1 MSWARLPYAYAP
13 YGGVDVSG
21 STPPNQVLPP
31 PIPGGTTA
39 YYWSAEN
46 GIYPYAY
53 GGWAGARPLIPIFP
67 GGVVAVPVQ
76 NRGVITLH
84 AWWPYATTL
93 HVIRIHPDGTRH
105 PVRGGYGLPITAAT
119 RGNWS
124 TNPSFEVG
132 LNGVTPDAGSPTLTQ
147 LADAAAPSGSYVM
160 RCTVAGSGSNGVTI
174 PTSLRGAAPVTLGF
188 ATRYSV
194 RPTGVRVTITWT
206 DVSAASLG
214 TTTINLTADQINQ
227 SVSQFGRQ
235 VVTTIPPAT
244 AYTPTIKIIAD
255 GMTAASTMDLDAITI
270 EQGALT
276 DGSFFDGDSLGG
288 TWAGTVGLST
298 SALAPMQIVDDAE
311 APLDI
316 PVTYVVANPALTG
329 GQVLSD
335 PAILASWGRW
345 CWLTH
350 PTNGGDPLR
359 IDLHQVPVLE
369 REIDQG
375 VFWPIGSRTAVV
387 VSAAQRR
394 SPTAELAINAM
405 SFAERDALID
415 VMSDGMP
422 LLLRAPAAFGYGEGT
437 WWSFGRV
444 TEDREGRRAYQDAML
459 LSAAAI
465 EVSPPSPETVF
476 A

>member
-1 MSWARLPYAYAP
+1 MSWARYAYASAP
-13 YGGVDVSG
+13 YAGVDVTG

-31 PIPGGTTA
+31 PIPGGTVA

-46 GIYPYAY
+46 GQYPYAY
-53 GGWAGARPLIPIFP
+53 GGWAGARPQIVFFP
-67 GGVVAVPVQ
+67 GGVVAVPERE
-76 NRGVITLH
+76 RGVVTLFG
-84 AWWPYATTL
+84 WWPYATTL
-93 HVIRIHPDGTRH
+93 HMIRLHPDGSRH

-132 LNGVTPDAGSPTLTQ
+132 LNGVTPDVGSPTLTQ
-147 LADAAAPSGSYVM
+147 ITDPATPSGTYIM

-174 PTSLRGAAPVTLGF
+174 PTSLRGAAPVTIGF

-194 RPTGVRVTITWT
+194 RPTGVRVTVTWT

-227 SVSQFGRQ
+227 SVNQFARQ
-235 VVTTIPPAT
+235 VVTTTPPAT

-255 GMTAASTMDLDAITI
+255 GMTAGSTMDLDAITI
-270 EQGALT
+270 EQGTIT
-276 DGSFFDGDSLGG
+276 DGSFFDGDTLGG

-298 SALAPMQIVDDAE
+298 SALAPMQIIDDAE

-316 PVTYVVANPALTG
+316 PVTYIVTNPTLTG
-329 GQVLSD
+329 GQVTSD
-335 PAILASWGRW
+335 PTVLPAYGKW

-350 PTNGGDPLR
+350 PTSNLDPLR
-359 IDLHQVPVLE
+359 VDLRSVPVLE

-375 VFWPIGSRTAVV
+375 VFWPVGSRTAVT
-387 VSAAQRR
+387 VSAQRR
-394 SPTAELAINAM
+394 GPTTELAFNAN
-405 SFAERDALID
+405 SFDDRDALID
-415 VMSDGMP
+415 AMSDGLP
-422 LLLRAPAAFGYGEGT
+422 LLLRAPAHYGYGEGT
-437 WWSFGRV
+437 WWAFGRV
-444 TEDREGRRAYQDAML
+444 TEDREGRLAYQDAAL
-459 LSAAAI
+459 LTATAT
-465 EVSPPSPETVF
+465 EVSPPAPETVF